1 MKQYVIRTYTE
12 THDPVWIM
20 STNRTNV
27 FRPMTLKEAID
38 AFSYLLEQR
47 PRSMYGLIAQL
58 NECSQTTEYSYAK
71 YN

>member
-12 THDPVWIM
+12 THDPVWNM
-20 STNRTNV
+20 STNRTIV

-58 NECSQTTEYSYAK
+58 NESSQTTKYSYAK

>member
-12 THDPVWIM
+12 THDPVWNM
-20 STNRTNV
+20 RTNRTNV
-27 FRPMTLKEAID
+27 LRPMTLKEAID

-47 PRSMYGLIAQL
+47 PRSMHGLIAQL
-58 NECSQTTEYSYAK
+58 KESSQTTKYSYAK

>member
-12 THDPVWIM
+12 THDPVWNM

-47 PRSMYGLIAQL
+47 PRSMYGLIAAL
-58 NECSQTTEYSYAK
+58 NESSQTTEYSYAK